1 MFDIFYIGNAPEEAV
16 KVNSIIEAQQLSRTR
31 YCWVL
36 NYLCDYTDFDFLW
49 EPKPWDSQFIH
60 AWASQWQ
67 QDSETYLVPKA
78 PTTDTKYHSTQVLR
92 LPSENNWVIPDTVS
106 ISEFDFSWHP
116 STVEDPY
123 IYQAGTQHQRTG
135 GPKYVVPGATEV
147 KYIPV
152 RALALPD
159 KNNWT
164 VTEGTDTTEF
174 DFSWHP
180 NANEKPYIY
189 QIGTQHQKTGGP
201 KYVVPGAT
209 EVKYIGEI
217 KLNHISVSSDT
228 VYLVDHGNAHAD
240 KTSVQM
246 NNSFN
251 TVVQTRF
258 MSSYLGTLKR
268 IVRKLDT
275 GHVWITSSLC
285 NYTDF
290 DFSWHP
296 EQWQSTM
303 LHVFPSNEQKFG
315 DTFLVHVE
323 SFNNYINDVELLEW
337 FNTINV
343 VTECSVP
350 RWPMLVVGVKDDSI
364 VDSIK
369 EHNFNEPLVL
379 FTNDTSKEYAIPTV
393 NMWREKTRTVIPL
406 SKGANTTLVT
416 RDAKN
421 HISTQV
427 YDYPYISKK
436 HISFN
441 DNPLDIIYISNG
453 ESNAEKNWD
462 HLLTVTKGLP
472 NKINRVDKVDGRV
485 QAYQQAAKLSDTA
498 WFFAVFAKLQVN
510 ENFDWNWQP
519 DRLQQSKHYIFHAKN
534 PITGLEYG
542 HMAMIAYNK
551 KLVLNNNA
559 PGLDFTL
566 DQEHE
571 VVPVISGTAYY
582 ADNIGTA
589 WRSAFREV
597 IKLKDSSTIDNE
609 YRLQKWLDSSDTE
622 LGVWSQRGAED
633 AVEYYE
639 NVNGEFSKLRLSYE
653 WKWLNDYFNAKYGKE
668 HVL

>member
-1 MFDIFYIGNAPEEAV
+1 MFDIFYITNKPIGIRSKQVNSMDEAV
-16 KVNSIIEAQQLSRTR
+16 KLSRTR
-31 YCWVL
+31 YLWVVDGD
-36 NYLCDYTDFDFLW
+36 NDYSDFDFSKEPVPW
-49 EPKPWDSQFIH
+49 ESQQMH

-67 QDSETYLVPKA
+67 ESGGTYLIPKKHSNETNYNNEVIERDKVTVPFIFLDFGNADSVEAFNQISSVSNEVTKTRFISSYHGTLA
-78 PTTDTKYHSTQVLR
+78 RIISKVESEYIWVTTSMCDYS
-92 LPSENNWVIPDTVS
+92 N
-106 ISEFDFSWHP
+106 FDFTWHP
-116 STVEDPY
+116 SE
-123 IYQAGTQHQRTG
+123 
-135 GPKYVVPGATEV
+135 
-147 KYIPV
+147 
-152 RALALPD
+152 
-159 KNNWT
+159 
-164 VTEGTDTTEF
+164 
-174 DFSWHP
+174 WH
-180 NANEKPYIY
+180 
-189 QIGTQHQKTGGP
+189 
-201 KYVVPGAT
+201 
-209 EVKYIGEI
+209 
-217 KLNHISVSSDT
+217 
-228 VYLVDHGNAHAD
+228 
-240 KTSVQM
+240 
-246 NNSFN
+246 N
-251 TVVQTRF
+251 TMF
-258 MSSYLGTLKR
+258 
-268 IVRKLDT
+268 
-275 GHVWITSSLC
+275 
-285 NYTDF
+285 
-290 DFSWHP
+290 
-296 EQWQSTM
+296 
-303 LHVFPSNEQKFG
+303 HVFPSDDQKFG
-315 DTFLVHVE
+315 DTFYIHVPTFKE
-323 SFNNYINDVELLEW
+323 QVNNIALLEW
-337 FNTINV
+337 YKTIHFV
-343 VTECSVP
+343 KDISVP
-350 RWPMLVVGVKDDSI
+350 RWSIPYVQTNDGSI
-364 VDSIK
+364 VEDIK
-369 EHNFNEPLVL
+369 RHDFIEPIEL
-379 FTNDTSKEYAIPTV
+379 FTNNVNKNYKLPTI
-393 NMWREKTRTVIPL
+393 NLWREKTRTVTPL

-551 KLVLNNNA
+551 ELVLNNNA

-571 VVPVISGTAYY
+571 VVPILSGTAYY

>member
-1 MFDIFYIGNAPEEAV
+1 MFDIFYIGNAPEDAV

-36 NYLCDYTDFDFLW
+36 NYLCNYTDFDFLW

-67 QDSETYLVPKA
+67 VDSETYLIPSVPCNEV
-78 PTTDTKYHSTQVLR
+78 KYHSKVIKRKPDKTNWNI
-92 LPSENNWVIPDTVS
+92 PNNVDVAD
-106 ISEFDFSWHP
+106 FDFSWHP
-116 STVEDPY
+116 DTTEPPY
-123 IYQAGTQHQRTG
+123 IYQ
-135 GPKYVVPGATEV
+135 V
-147 KYIPV
+147 
-152 RALALPD
+152 
-159 KNNWT
+159 
-164 VTEGTDTTEF
+164 
-174 DFSWHP
+174 
-180 NANEKPYIY
+180 
-189 QIGTQHQKTGGP
+189 GTQHQKTGGP
-201 KYVVPGAT
+201 RYSVPSAT
-209 EVKYIGEI
+209 IVKYIGEI
-217 KLNHISVSSDT
+217 TINHISICNENVYFIDHNNISNSEIQVSE
-228 VYLVDHGNAHAD
+228 
-240 KTSVQM
+240 
-246 NNSFN
+246 SFDN
-251 TVVQTRF
+251 VIKTRF
-258 MSSYLGTLKR
+258 ISSYMGTLKR
-268 IVRKLDT
+268 IVRKLDN
-275 GHVWITSSLC
+275 GYIWVTSSLC
-285 NYTDF
+285 DYSDF

-315 DTFLVHVE
+315 DTFLIHVE
-323 SFNNYINDVELLEW
+323 SFNDRIGNTEILEW
-337 FNTINV
+337 YDTINFI
-343 VTECSVP
+343 TDCSVP
-350 RWPMLVVGVKDDSI
+350 RWDIPTVRTTDDSI
-364 VDSIK
+364 VDDVK
-369 EHNFNEPLVL
+369 QHNFTDPIVL
-379 FTNDTSKEYAIPTV
+379 FTNSPNDGYDIPTISL
-393 NMWREKTRTVIPL
+393 WREKTRTVVPL
-406 SKGANTTLVT
+406 SNGANITLVP

-421 HISTQV
+421 DITSQV

-436 HISFN
+436 HITYK

-453 ESNAEKNWD
+453 ESNAEQNWE
-462 HLLTVTKGLP
+462 HLLNCTTSFT
-472 NKINRVDKVDGRV
+472 NKVSRVDKVDGRV

-498 WFFAVFAKLQVN
+498 WFFAVFAKLEVN

-551 KLVLNNNA
+551 ELVLDNDA

-571 VVPVISGTAYY
+571 VVPVLSGTAYY

-622 LGVWSQRGAED
+622 LGIWSQRGAED

-639 NVNGEFSKLRLSYE
+639 NVNGEFDKLRLSYE
-653 WKWLNDYFNAKYGKE
+653 WKWLNVYFNAKYDKE
-668 HVL
+668 HAL